1 MAAPK
6 HLKPATRKWFDS
18 VLESYELEPHH
29 LRLLTL
35 AAQAWD
41 EAELARKALEE
52 HGYTYEDR
60 FGAPRSRPE
69 VAIQRDARLGLVR
82 VLRELALD
90 INEPP
95 AGSRPPP
102 IRR

>member
-1 MAAPK
+1 MTAPK
-6 HLKPATRKWFDS
+6 HLKPETRRWFDG
-18 VLESYELEPHH
+18 VVEAFELEPHH
-29 LRLLTL
+29 LKLLTL
-35 AAQAWD
+35 AATAWD

-52 HGYTYEDR
+52 HGITFNDR

-69 VAIQRDARLGLVR
+69 VSIQRDARLAFVR
-82 VLRELALD
+82 ILRELALD
-90 INEPP
+90 INEPA